1 MKRKIIMS
9 DQKKKEPDKKDAV
22 SLDDVTYAPLTR
34 RSFIKAGIA
43 AAAVTSGGALA
54 LSPLKG
60 LDQPLSM
67 DEFLQQH
74 YLRLTPQQMEK
85 ILGRIEGE
93 IKRDHDVEASV
104 QDIRPIPGVQ
114 FAYALNIGRCIGCRR
129 CVYACMHENN
139 QSRDPE
145 IQYIRVLE
153 LEKGSMDVE
162 QSDHYYDHETVPE
175 KGKFYMPVQCHQCA
189 NAPCTKACPIKA
201 TWQEPDGIVVVDYNW
216 CIGCRYCMAACPY
229 WARRFN
235 FAKPQ
240 IPQDEINTEMDYLG
254 NRIRPRGVV
263 EKCTFCLRRTRQG
276 MLPACAEVCPTGSR
290 IFANILEPGNPISYI
305 LENKRVYIFKE
316 DLKTI
321 PRFYYFFDK

>member
-1 MKRKIIMS
+1 MS
-9 DQKKKEPDKKDAV
+9 DQSKKGPDKKDAV

-85 ILGRIEGE
+85 ILGRIERE

-153 LEKGSMDVE
+153 MEKGSMDIE
-162 QSDHYYDHETVPE
+162 KSDHYY
-175 KGKFYMPVQCHQCA
+175 
-189 NAPCTKACPIKA
+189 
-201 TWQEPDGIVVVDYNW
+201 
-216 CIGCRYCMAACPY
+216 
-229 WARRFN
+229 
-235 FAKPQ
+235 
-240 IPQDEINTEMDYLG
+240 
-254 NRIRPRGVV
+254 
-263 EKCTFCLRRTRQG
+263 
-276 MLPACAEVCPTGSR
+276 
-290 IFANILEPGNPISYI
+290 
-305 LENKRVYIFKE
+305 ENKVGNE
-316 DLKTI
+316 NHHVQVCDSCH
-321 PRFYYFFDK
+321 